1 MKAECFSKRLYNYQ
15 TGKHYIPEGRFIIIF
30 IQTYLAYLS
39 NSSHKI
45 LRIYLHQITFKHA
58 IQTAQSMYSLSL
70 SLSVMKQPVKYFMEI
85 NFLYTLK
92 AICRVLNIKT
102 LDVYTKPFTRYKT

>member
-1 MKAECFSKRLYNYQ
+1 
-15 TGKHYIPEGRFIIIF
+15 
-30 IQTYLAYLS
+30 
-39 NSSHKI
+39 
-45 LRIYLHQITFKHA
+45 
-58 IQTAQSMYSLSL
+58 
-70 SLSVMKQPVKYFMEI
+70 MKQPVKYFMEI